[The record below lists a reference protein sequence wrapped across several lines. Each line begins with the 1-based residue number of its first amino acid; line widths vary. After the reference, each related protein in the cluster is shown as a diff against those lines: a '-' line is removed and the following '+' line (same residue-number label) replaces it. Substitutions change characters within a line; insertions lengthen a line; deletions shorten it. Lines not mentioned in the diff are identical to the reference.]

1 MRARSGQVNAGAN
14 AIVDQSM
21 EVFLVP
27 IAPARYELYCEVPDE
42 PDGSGSE
49 PPVGFFKR
57 MVHRFRE
64 TIAEAERE
72 RHHGRKDNE
81 PAGWMSRVKRRTV
94 RWVAESIAE
103 QRLLW
108 HLRRQQSATFF
119 YPDDIPESTAAAER
133 TRQLKADFDKH
144 RFWLIIDSLGFI
156 ASGVLILVPGPNVLA
171 YYFAFRIVGHYLSLR
186 GARQGL
192 AAMEWRNEGST
203 PLSELRRTLELGP
216 EVREPRVRD
225 IADRLRLEHL
235 ESFFKRMAESGAK
248 S

>member
-1 MRARSGQVNAGAN
+1 
-14 AIVDQSM
+14 M

-27 IAPARYELYCEVPDE
+27 VAAARYELYCEVADE
-42 PDGSGSE
+42 PDAEASE
-49 PPVGFFKR
+49 PPQGFIKR
-57 MVHRFRE
+57 MMHRFRE

-81 PAGWMSRVKRRTV
+81 PEGWMTRVKRRTLG
-94 RWVAESIAE
+94 WVAESMAE

-108 HLRRQQSATFF
+108 QLRRQDGATLF
-119 YPDDIPESTAAAER
+119 YPDDIPEAAAVAER
-133 TRQLKADFDKH
+133 TRQLRADFDKH

-186 GARQGL
+186 GARKGL
-192 AAMEWRNEGST
+192 TEIRWQNESSA

-216 EVREPRVRD
+216 DVREPQVRD
-225 IADRLRLEHL
+225 IADKLRLEHL
-235 ESFFKRMAESGAK
+235 ASFFKRMVESGAGP
-248 S
+248 